1 MNATRQRV
9 LPIIIAALFVA
20 TLSLKPNQAKAQAGI
35 VVENPQAEADF
46 GRQIKFTA
54 KISASSPIQQAS
66 LLFRGANEDVTR
78 VETLAVAADGS
89 VEFTYDASLNV
100 FPPFSWVVYWFQATL
115 SDGKTYTSEPNR
127 FQYVD
132 NRFPWREVS
141 QANITVHWYAGDDA
155 FGVSALN
162 AAGAGLLGMK
172 DIIPV
177 SLSEPTHIYI
187 YSIEQDLSDTL
198 LLGGREWAGGHALA
212 DLGVVLVAIPPG
224 ASQFTEMERLIPHEL
239 AHVMLYRWLG
249 DNYEKQP
256 AWLIEGIA
264 SMVEVYRNPDYARA
278 LEIASA
284 NSTLIPFKDLC
295 ASFPAD
301 SGSAYL
307 AYAQSQSFVT
317 YIRDSFGIS
326 GLTRLTS
333 TYSDGF
339 ECDLGATKA
348 LGSSLN
354 QLDARWRE
362 SALGHN
368 RGGVAFRN
376 LLPFLL
382 LLVIVLFVPMWSA
395 IDMMR
400 RRRRYA
406 NQSK

>member
-1 MNATRQRV
+1 MNATRLRI
-9 LPIIIAALFVA
+9 LPIFAIALLAA
-20 TLSLKPNQAKAQAGI
+20 TLPLKQNQAQAQEGI
-35 VVENPQAEADF
+35 VVENPQTESDF
-46 GRQIKFTA
+46 GSQIKFKA
-54 KISASSPIQQAS
+54 KITASSPIQQVS
-66 LLFRGANEDVTR
+66 LLFRGENEDVTR
-78 VETLAVAADGS
+78 VETLTVAADGS
-89 VEFTYDASLNV
+89 VEFVYNASLNI
-100 FPPFSWVVYWFQATL
+100 FPPFSWIVYWFQATL
-115 SDGKTYTSEPNR
+115 NDGKTYTSEPNR

-141 QANITVHWYAGDDA
+141 QANVTIHWYAGDDA

-172 DIIPV
+172 DIIPI
-177 SLSEPTHIYI
+177 SLSEPVHIYI
-187 YSIEQDLSDTL
+187 YSIEQDLSDTM
-198 LLGGREWAGGHALA
+198 LLGGRDWAGGHAHA

-224 ASQFTEMERLIPHEL
+224 AGQATEMERLIPHEL

-256 AWLIEGIA
+256 AWLIEGIT

-284 NSTLIPFKDLC
+284 NNTLIPFEDLC

-348 LGSSLN
+348 LGASLN
-354 QLDARWRE
+354 QLEARWRE
-362 SALGHN
+362 TVLGQN
-368 RGGVAFRN
+368 RGWAAFRN

-382 LLVIVLFVPMWSA
+382 LLGIVLFVPVWSA
-395 IDMMR
+395 IDMVIR
-400 RRRRYA
+400 RRKYA
-406 NQSK
+406 AQSK

>member
-1 MNATRQRV
+1 MHTPRHRILPLIVV
-9 LPIIIAALFVA
+9 LLIAAILP
-20 TLSLKPNQAKAQAGI
+20 LKPNQARAQSGI
-35 VVENPQAEADF
+35 VVENARAEAEF
-46 GRQIKFTA
+46 GRSIKFTA
-54 KISASSPIQQAS
+54 KITAASPIQQAS

-78 VETLAVAADGS
+78 VETLTVAADGS

-115 SDGKTYTSEPNR
+115 GDGNTYTSEQYR
-127 FQYVD
+127 FQYID

-141 QANITVHWYAGDDA
+141 QSNVTVHWYGGDDV

-162 AAGAGLLGMK
+162 AATTGLQRMK
-172 DIIPV
+172 DVVPISLTEPV
-177 SLSEPTHIYI
+177 HVYI
-187 YSIEQDLSDTL
+187 YAVEQDLNDTM
-198 LLGGREWAGGHALA
+198 LLGGREWAGGHAHA

-224 ASQFTEMERLIPHEL
+224 AGQVNEMERLIPHEL
-239 AHVMLYRWLG
+239 AHVMFYRWLG
-249 DNYEKQP
+249 PNYEKQP

-264 SMVEVYRNPDYARA
+264 SMMETYTNPDYARV
-278 LEIASA
+278 LEIATA
-284 NSTLIPFKDLC
+284 NNTLIPFEDLC

-333 TYSDGF
+333 AYSDGF

-348 LGSSLN
+348 LGTSLN
-354 QLDARWRE
+354 QLDMRWRE
-362 SALGHN
+362 TVLGQNSTSA
-368 RGGVAFRN
+368 AFYN

-382 LLVIVLFVPMWSA
+382 LLVIVLLVPIWSI
-395 IDMMR
+395 IDVMR
-400 RRRRYA
+400 RSRKRA
-406 NQSK
+406 A